1 MSASLDVSID
11 VRELYRR
18 VLENKKRVV
27 EYVKNLY
34 EIYSKISNEGNLPD
48 KSEKVIID
56 IPNSISIVLYKEP
69 SKEAY
74 RELLLKT
81 VQFLKLEY
89 AIYEALEVR
98 LDKLKDY
105 GFKAMVRYF
114 SDAPSLVVIDLDSA
128 KK

>member
-1 MSASLDVSID
+1 MSASLDVNID

-18 VLENKKRVV
+18 VLESKKKVL

-34 EIYSKISNEGNLPD
+34 KIYGKISEDNLPD
-48 KSEKVIID
+48 RSEKIIID

-74 RELLLKT
+74 RELLLKA

-105 GFKAMVRYF
+105 GLKAMVRYF
-114 SDAPSLVVIDLDSA
+114 SDVPSLVVIDLDST

>member
-1 MSASLDVSID
+1 MSASLDVSIN
-11 VRELYRR
+11 VKELHRR

-48 KSEKVIID
+48 RSEKIIID

-74 RELLLKT
+74 RELFLKA

-89 AIYEALEVR
+89 AIYEALEIR
-98 LDKLKDY
+98 LGKLKDY
-105 GFKAMVRYF
+105 DFKAMVRYF
-114 SDAPSLVVIDLDSA
+114 SDVPSLVVIDLDST

>member
-18 VLENKKRVV
+18 VLESKKKVL

-34 EIYSKISNEGNLPD
+34 KIYGKISEDNLPD
-48 KSEKVIID
+48 RSEKIIID

-74 RELLLKT
+74 RELLLKA

-105 GFKAMVRYF
+105 GLKAMVRYF
-114 SDAPSLVVIDLDSA
+114 SDVPSLVVIDLDST

>member
-1 MSASLDVSID
+1 MSANLDMSID
-11 VRELYRR
+11 VKELHRR
-18 VLENKKRVV
+18 VLENKKRVS

-34 EIYSKISNEGNLPD
+34 EIYKKIISENNLPD
-48 KSEKVIID
+48 KSERIVID
-56 IPNSISIVLYKEP
+56 IPNSISIILYREP

-74 RELLLKT
+74 RELFLKA

-89 AIYEALEVR
+89 AIYEALEAR
-98 LDKLKDY
+98 LSKLKDY

-114 SDAPSLVVIDLDSA
+114 SDVPSLVVIDLDST